1 MLTRVSV
8 RYTQPKISEMSER
21 PLNVSQNLLVLRR
34 RIVLNQPIPK
44 FDYIMLINH
53 HLHLRFYICCSA
65 MTFLNVDKHITIIK
79 TFKLNSIN
87 SVRNEN
93 EIDRNRRIDKEI
105 KIWNEAIEAAIK
117 VAQRERHNIEM
128 VDEIRKLKK

>member
-1 MLTRVSV
+1 MDIFGGSV
-8 RYTQPKISEMSER
+8 G
-21 PLNVSQNLLVLRR
+21 
-34 RIVLNQPIPK
+34 
-44 FDYIMLINH
+44 
-53 HLHLRFYICCSA
+53 
-65 MTFLNVDKHITIIK
+65 
-79 TFKLNSIN
+79 